1 MSKTTLEAVE
11 EAFADVKDD
20 DVIIEAPVEEPAEE
34 KQETPVEEPAVETT
48 ETVEETPAE
57 EKPADETVE
66 EEKPEVEPLIAPK
79 QVAKGFATDHWTN
92 TPREAQEEIIRL
104 SSENERNYRR
114 AAEAEYNAK
123 QRNEVLKPVMGYVK
137 QTAEVAHITEDEVIR
152 NSLDIIQKLNDN
164 PDITSR
170 QMIAGGLI
178 RFTDPVAVINEIAK
192 TYKLDIKHEYQ
203 DQSMPQ
209 EYYDNRSKA
218 LYDARQARYVK
229 EEADA
234 RQEERDTAINVFLE
248 ENQAFAQKLETDTS
262 LNKAF
267 TSVVGGIV
275 SETPYLPYKDILEQA
290 MAVFA
295 QPENPVAKVN
305 IEEKKAKVVSPV
317 ASKPVDTPSIKS
329 KVAWTASNVNAESS
343 KAAHNAVRQAM
354 RELGLDD

>member
-20 DVIIEAPVEEPAEE
+20 DIIVEAPVEEPVEE
-34 KQETPVEEPAVETT
+34 TEETPAEEPAVETT

-57 EKPADETVE
+57 EEKADE
-66 EEKPEVEPLIAPK
+66 PEPLIAPK
-79 QVAKGFATDHWTN
+79 QVAKGFATDHWGN

-104 SSENERNYRR
+104 SGENERNYRR
-114 AAEAEYNAK
+114 AIEAEYNNK

-137 QTAEVAHITEDEVIR
+137 QTAETAHITEDEVIR
-152 NSLDIIQKLNDN
+152 NSMDIIQKLNDS
-164 PDITSR
+164 PDITAR

-192 TYKLDIKHEYQ
+192 TYKLDIKHDYQ

-218 LYDARQARYVK
+218 LYDARQARYVQ
-229 EEADA
+229 EEADT
-234 RQEERDTAINVFLE
+234 RQAERDEAINAFLG
-248 ENQAFAQKLETDTS
+248 ENADFAQKLESDAGF
-262 LNKAF
+262 NKAF
-267 TSVVGGIV
+267 TSVVSGIV
-275 SETPYLPYKDILEQA
+275 AETPYLPYKDILEQA
-290 MAVFA
+290 MSVFA
-295 QPENPVAKVN
+295 QPEKPVAKVN

-317 ASKPVDTPSIKS
+317 ATKPVDTPKVKS
-329 KVAWTASNVNAESS
+329 TVAWNASNVNAESG

>member
-20 DVIIEAPVEEPAEE
+20 DIIVEAPVEEPAEE
-34 KQETPVEEPAVETT
+34 RTEEAPAEESNVETT

-57 EKPADETVE
+57 EEKADE
-66 EEKPEVEPLIAPK
+66 PEPLIAPK
-79 QVAKGFATDHWTN
+79 QVAKGFATEHWSN

-114 AAEAEYNAK
+114 AAEAEYNVK

-137 QTAEVAHITEDEVIR
+137 QTAETAHITEDEVIR
-152 NSLDIIQKLNDN
+152 NSMDIIQKLNDS
-164 PDITSR
+164 PDITAR
-170 QMIAGGLI
+170 QMIAGGII

-192 TYKLDIKHEYQ
+192 TYKLDIKHDYQ

-218 LYDARQARYVK
+218 LYDARQARYVQ

-234 RQEERDTAINVFLE
+234 RQAERNEAINTFLD
-248 ENQAFAQKLETDTS
+248 ENTDFAQKLETDTGF
-262 LNKAF
+262 NKAF
-267 TSVVGGIV
+267 TSVVSGIV
-275 SETPYLPYKDILEQA
+275 AETPYLPYKDILEQA
-290 MAVFA
+290 MSVFA
-295 QPENPVAKVN
+295 QPEKPVAKVN

-317 ASKPVDTPSIKS
+317 ATKPVDTPKVKS
-329 KVAWTASNVNAESS
+329 TVVWNASNVNAESS